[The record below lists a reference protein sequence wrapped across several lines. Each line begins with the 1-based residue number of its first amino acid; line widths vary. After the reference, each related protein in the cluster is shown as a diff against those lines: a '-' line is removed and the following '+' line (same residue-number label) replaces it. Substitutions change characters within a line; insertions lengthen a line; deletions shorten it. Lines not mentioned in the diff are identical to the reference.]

1 MPKPDPKSYFIL
13 VDRREQRP
21 YSLQNAEPAT
31 LPTGDYSIRSET
43 ADYRDRIAVERKS
56 HLDLVGCVGQSRERF
71 IRELQRL
78 AEFPYPA
85 IVVEATLEGILA
97 GAQYSQVDP
106 HAAIGSLISW
116 SVRYRVPV
124 WLVGD
129 RRMGAATVRKI
140 LLAAVKEIEGKAT

>member
-1 MPKPDPKSYFIL
+1 LIDT
-13 VDRREQRP
+13 REQRP
-21 YSLQNAEPAT
+21 YSLPNSRVAT
-31 LPTGDYSIRSET
+31 LKTGDYSVEGFET
-43 ADYRDRIAVERKS
+43 VIAVERKS

-97 GAQYSQVDP
+97 GAEYSQVDP

-140 LLAAVKEIEGKAT
+140 LLTAVKEIEGKAT